1 MNEDVQR
8 ARTQENNNEKP
19 HCPDGYVWNSQRGE
33 CEKKQS
39 PDRIDPELEISKNVE
54 AEDVTEDL

>member
-8 ARTQENNNEKP
+8 QRTQENNNKQP
-19 HCPDGYVWNSQRGE
+19 KCPKGYVWNSKTGG
-33 CEKKQS
+33 CEKEQS
-39 PDRIDPELEISKNVE
+39 GQGNDPELKTSKNVE